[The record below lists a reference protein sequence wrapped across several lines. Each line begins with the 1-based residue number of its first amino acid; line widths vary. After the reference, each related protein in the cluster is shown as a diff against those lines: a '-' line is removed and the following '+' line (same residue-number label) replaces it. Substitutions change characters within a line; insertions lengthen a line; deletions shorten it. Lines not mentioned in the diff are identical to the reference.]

1 MKTLATNGSNDIFLG
16 HDGNLALIS
25 GINATLQTCEHVAR
39 TRLAELPYAQ
49 SRGIPFFD
57 IALGSSPDMSL
68 YDMYLRKVYLK
79 SPGVTGVGNISFQLV
94 GDELKYTAEI
104 KTIYGTESAS
114 GSL

>member
-1 MKTLATNGSNDIFLG
+1 MKTLATNDKNDIYLG
-16 HDGNLALIS
+16 PDGNLELFT
-25 GINATLQTCEHVAR
+25 GLMATLQTCEHVAR
-39 TRLAELPYAQ
+39 TRLTELPYAQ

-68 YDMYLRKVYLK
+68 YDMYLRKVYLTA
-79 SPGVTGVGNISFQLV
+79 PGVTAVGNISFRLV